1 MKILLA
7 VDGSDHSYEAARSL
21 CHLARAES
29 LTVLHVLDVP
39 KPVYPNMIPEVSRE
53 LYRDVETTMKED
65 GKRLLERVRSLLP
78 LDSGPITTQV
88 VVGSPSDVIAAAA
101 ESSGT
106 DLLVMGARGLGP
118 IKERFLGSVSHRVL
132 TTAPCAKLIVNTAM
146 TSLHRVLLPLQGQ
159 DDAEAAVR
167 FLALK
172 PFRRPID
179 LSLLTVLPP
188 THPPWPVGKDSVR
201 QLEQQALQSAQDFL
215 DDIAG
220 RLQRL
225 GYQTKGAGALGSPA
239 VTILEQ
245 ATQSQADLILMG
257 SHGRSGVTRFVM
269 GSVSHALL
277 HQTTVPVLS
286 FQ

>member
-7 VDGSDHSYEAARSL
+7 VDGSDHSYEAVRAITHLSRADSL
-21 CHLARAES
+21 A
-29 LTVLHVLDVP
+29 VLHVLDVP
-39 KPVYPNMIPEVSRE
+39 KPAYPNMIPEVSRE
-53 LYRDVETTMKED
+53 LYRDLETTMKAD
-65 GKRLLERVRSLLP
+65 GERLLERVRSLLP
-78 LDSGPITTQV
+78 LDSGPITTQL
-88 VVGSPSDVIAAAA
+88 VVGSPSEVIAATT

-106 DLLVMGARGLGP
+106 DLVVMGARGLGA

-132 TTAPCAKLIVNTAM
+132 TTAPCAKFIVNRPM
-146 TSLHRVLLPLQGQ
+146 TTLNRVLLALQGE
-159 DDAEAAVR
+159 DDAESAVR

-188 THPPWPVGKDSVR
+188 THPPWPVGQDSVR
-201 QLEQQALQSAQDFL
+201 QLERQALQAAQDFL
-215 DDIAG
+215 DDIAA
-220 RLQRL
+220 RLQGL
-225 GYQTKGAGALGSPA
+225 GYQPKGAGVLGRPA

-245 ATQSQADLILMG
+245 ATQRQADLILMG
-257 SHGRSGVTRFVM
+257 SHGRSGLTRFVM

-277 HQTTVPVLS
+277 HQSDVPILS